1 MKTSNKLK
9 SNKFMS
15 MKWNKW
21 VLYINAAL
29 LPVFSACSADAPME
43 MVQDDGRVEIRVSTG
58 ISSAVSPATR
68 AVPDGMINSG
78 FGTDLDVAF
87 ARADAGDNDSYTAY
101 ETKALTG
108 SITAS
113 NKTLSFSEPV
123 QYYLANGKNTKLI
136 GWYPRRSGVTF
147 TQTTGEVN
155 FGDIDGKTDIM
166 VTPLQEGNKNT
177 KMPEFR
183 FKHLLTQIS
192 VKVYAPDAAAAGLWG
207 KVLSPIK
214 ITGMKQ
220 SCKFTVPAVTS
231 VAGTEI
237 AAPTFT
243 GTADLDLAAAQPTA
257 PTTAITYPL
266 SLGVGTADN
275 AVVAGYAMFAPKST
289 GSIELQINMETGGSQ
304 KATISVPASKGFEA
318 GTAYAITLK
327 FTSVGITPN
336 VSVVDWV
343 DGTPIGDIEI

>member
-1 MKTSNKLK
+1 
-9 SNKFMS
+9 MS

-78 FGTDLDVAF
+78 FDTDLDVAF
-87 ARADAGDNDSYTAY
+87 ARADAGDDGNYTVY

-108 SITAS
+108 SITAA
-113 NKTLSFSEPV
+113 NKTLAFAPAE
-123 QYYLANGKNTKLI
+123 YYLANGKNTKLI
-136 GWYPRRSGVTF
+136 GWYLRRSGVTF
-147 TQTTGEVN
+147 NQTTGEVD
-155 FGDIDGKTDIM
+155 FGAIDGKTDIM
-166 VTPLQEGNKNT
+166 VTPLQEGNKST
-177 KMPEFR
+177 KMPDFS

-207 KVLSPIK
+207 QVLSPIK

-231 VAGTEI
+231 AAGTEI
-237 AAPTFT
+237 TAPTFT
-243 GTADLDLAAAQPTA
+243 GTADLDLVAAQPTA

-266 SLGVGTADN
+266 SLGVGAAEN
-275 AVVAGYAMFAPKST
+275 AVMAGYAMFAPKST
-289 GSIELQINMETGGSQ
+289 GSIELQINMKTGGSQ

>member
-1 MKTSNKLK
+1 
-9 SNKFMS
+9 MS

-78 FGTDLDVAF
+78 FDTDLDVAF
-87 ARADAGDNDSYTAY
+87 ARADAGSDDNYTVY
-101 ETKALTG
+101 ETEALTG

-113 NKTLSFSEPV
+113 DKTLAFAPAE
-123 QYYLANGKNTKLI
+123 YYQANGKNTKLI
-136 GWYPRRSGVTF
+136 GWYPGPGVTF

-177 KMPEFR
+177 KMPEFE

-192 VKVYAPDAAAAGLWG
+192 VKVYAPDDAAAGLWG
-207 KVLSPIK
+207 KVQSPIK

-231 VAGTEI
+231 AVGTEI
-237 AAPTFT
+237 AVPTFT
-243 GTADLDLAAAQPTA
+243 GTADLDLVAAQPTA

-266 SLGVGTADN
+266 SLGVGTADK
-275 AVVAGYAMFAPKST
+275 AVMAGYAMFAPKST
-289 GSIELQINMETGGSQ
+289 GSIELQINMKTGGSQ

-343 DGTPIGDIEI
+343 DGTPIGDIDI

>member
-78 FGTDLDVAF
+78 FDTDLDVAF
-87 ARADAGDNDSYTAY
+87 ARADAGSDDNYTVY
-101 ETKALTG
+101 KTEALAG
-108 SITAS
+108 SIASS
-113 NKTLSFSEPV
+113 NKTLAFAPAE
-123 QYYLANGKNTKLI
+123 YYQANGKNTKLI
-136 GWYPRRSGVTF
+136 GWYPGPGVTF

-207 KVLSPIK
+207 DVLSPIK

-231 VAGTEI
+231 AAGTEI
-237 AAPTFT
+237 TAPTFT
-243 GTADLDLAAAQPTA
+243 GTADLDLVEAQPTA
-257 PTTAITYPL
+257 PTTAISYPL

-275 AVVAGYAMFAPKST
+275 AVMAGYAMFAPKTT
-289 GSIELQINMETGGSQ
+289 GSIELQINMETGDSQ

-327 FTSVGITPN
+327 FTSVGIAPN